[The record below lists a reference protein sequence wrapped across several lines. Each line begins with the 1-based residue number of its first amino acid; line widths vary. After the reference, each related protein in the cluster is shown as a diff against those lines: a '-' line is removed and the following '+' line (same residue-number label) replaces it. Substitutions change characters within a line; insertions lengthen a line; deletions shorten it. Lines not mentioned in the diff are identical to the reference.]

1 MLLRKFGKNIIK
13 ETIEEISNSNLS
25 AKSKK
30 MSDSNS
36 NRKDEIERQIQIL
49 VKKKTEGVED
59 DRIV

>member
-1 MLLRKFGKNIIK
+1 MRRQMLLRKFGKNIIK

-36 NRKDEIERQIQIL
+36 NRKDEIERQI
-49 VKKKTEGVED
+49 
-59 DRIV
+59 